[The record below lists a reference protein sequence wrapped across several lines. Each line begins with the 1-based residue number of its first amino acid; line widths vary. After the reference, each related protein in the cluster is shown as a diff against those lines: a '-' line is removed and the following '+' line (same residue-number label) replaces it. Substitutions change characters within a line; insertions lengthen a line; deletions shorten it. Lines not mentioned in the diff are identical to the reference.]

1 MSSPNRYTRVIDLT
15 SRGQETSRQE
25 QVARSFVEPENPLPA
40 ATPEEL
46 PLPVQQALAA
56 AGWTHLTPVQE
67 KAIPYVLAGRD
78 LIVQSRTG
86 SGKTGAFLLPMFAH
100 LDPAR
105 KGTQALVMAPTRE
118 LALQIHAEFERMQQ
132 AFPPGEGLQA
142 ALVYG
147 GVRYGAQTR
156 ALEDGAQVVIG
167 TPGRILDHLQR
178 KSFHLHALSMLVL
191 DEADEMLS
199 MGFYPAMRELR
210 RYLPPNRTS
219 FMFSA
224 TITPRVRTLANEF
237 LHAPEYLSL
246 SAGKVGVDAITHRS
260 YRVEGMEKDRTLVR
274 LIELENPDSAIIFA
288 NTKREVEYLTQ
299 FLQNY
304 GYDADAITG
313 DLDQKAREA
322 VMQRI
327 RMGQLRFL
335 VATDIAARG
344 IDISDLS
351 HVFMYDVPQ
360 DHEYYI
366 HRSGRTARAG
376 KTGTA
381 MVLATF
387 EDERSLLQ
395 IAQRYGIDLDQRP
408 VPTAEDVEAHVT
420 ERMTEVLEERLREKT
435 SLHRERLRRFV
446 PLVEQLA
453 QEEPE
458 LFAMLVDDLYHD
470 LLHRPQTQPGET
482 PTDTEAP
489 AQPQPDTPDRKHK
502 RSGKHRRR

>member
-1 MSSPNRYTRVIDLT
+1 
-15 SRGQETSRQE
+15 
-25 QVARSFVEPENPLPA
+25 
-40 ATPEEL
+40 
-46 PLPVQQALAA
+46 
-56 AGWTHLTPVQE
+56 
-67 KAIPYVLAGRD
+67 
-78 LIVQSRTG
+78 
-86 SGKTGAFLLPMFAH
+86 
-100 LDPAR
+100 
-105 KGTQALVMAPTRE
+105 
-118 LALQIHAEFERMQQ
+118 
-132 AFPPGEGLQA
+132 
-142 ALVYG
+142 
-147 GVRYGAQTR
+147 
-156 ALEDGAQVVIG
+156 
-167 TPGRILDHLQR
+167 
-178 KSFHLHALSMLVL
+178 MLVL

-482 PTDTEAP
+482 PTDTEAS